1 MENQNETQ
9 VSTTEN
15 QQIDSVQNQEQQGQ
29 GLNNNMILGKFK
41 SVDDLAN
48 AYKNMESHFG
58 QQSKEIGELRGK
70 AQELDDILKNNE
82 QKEKMSKVVKD
93 YLENAIGKYKKDE
106 YFNSSEFTDL
116 FKEAFMMI
124 GPNLDIDKFVSMLD
138 KYTAVRIALNDKQKA
153 AKKETENAKS
163 QMQFSGNES
172 KKNSEAVLNLD
183 KLSPEEIDAYVAKHI

>member
-1 MENQNETQ
+1 MENQNET
-9 VSTTEN
+9 VATAEA
-15 QQIDSVQNQEQQGQ
+15 QQTATPQAQEQQGQ

-70 AQELDDILKNNE
+70 AQMLDNFLKNNE

-93 YLENAIGKYKKDE
+93 YLEIALGKYKKDE

-138 KYTAVRIALNDKQKA
+138 KYTAARISLNDKQKA
-153 AKKETENAKS
+153 AQKETENAKS
-163 QMQFSGNES
+163 QMQFSDS
-172 KKNSEAVLNLD
+172 ATKKNQESVLNLD
-183 KLSPEEIDAYVAKHI
+183 KLTPEEIDAYVAKHI

>member
-1 MENQNETQ
+1 M
-9 VSTTEN
+9 
-15 QQIDSVQNQEQQGQ
+15 D
-29 GLNNNMILGKFK
+29 
-41 SVDDLAN
+41 
-48 AYKNMESHFG
+48 SHFG
-58 QQSKEIGELRGK
+58 QQSKAIGELRGK

-93 YLENAIGKYKKDE
+93 YLENALGKYKKDE

>member
-1 MENQNETQ
+1 
-9 VSTTEN
+9 
-15 QQIDSVQNQEQQGQ
+15 
-29 GLNNNMILGKFK
+29 
-41 SVDDLAN
+41 
-48 AYKNMESHFG
+48 
-58 QQSKEIGELRGK
+58 
-70 AQELDDILKNNE
+70 
-82 QKEKMSKVVKD
+82 
-93 YLENAIGKYKKDE
+93 
-106 YFNSSEFTDL
+106 
-116 FKEAFMMI
+116 MMI

>member
-29 GLNNNMILGKFK
+29 GLNSNMILGKFK

-70 AQELDDILKNNE
+70 AQMLDNFLKNNE

-93 YLENAIGKYKKDE
+93 YLENALGMYKKDE

-138 KYTAVRIALNDKQKA
+138 KYTAARISLNDKQKA
-153 AKKETENAKS
+153 AQKETENAKS
-163 QMQFSGNES
+163 QMQFSDS
-172 KKNSEAVLNLD
+172 ATKKNQESVLNLD
-183 KLSPEEIDAYVAKHI
+183 KLTPEEIDAYVAKHI

>member
-1 MENQNETQ
+1 MENQNET
-9 VSTTEN
+9 VATAEA
-15 QQIDSVQNQEQQGQ
+15 QQTATPQAQEQQGQ

-70 AQELDDILKNNE
+70 AQMLDNFLKNNE

-93 YLENAIGKYKKDE
+93 YLENALGKYKKDE

-138 KYTAVRIALNDKQKA
+138 KYTAARISLNDKQKA
-153 AKKETENAKS
+153 AQKETENAKS
-163 QMQFSGNES
+163 QMQFSDS
-172 KKNSEAVLNLD
+172 ATKKNQESVLNLD
-183 KLSPEEIDAYVAKHI
+183 KLTPEEIDAYVAKHI